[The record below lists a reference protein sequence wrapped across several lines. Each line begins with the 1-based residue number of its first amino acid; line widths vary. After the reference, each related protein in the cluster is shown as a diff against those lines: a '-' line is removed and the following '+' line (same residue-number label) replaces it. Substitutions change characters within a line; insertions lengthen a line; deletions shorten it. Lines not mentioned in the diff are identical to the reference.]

1 MDGTSG
7 RWAAAVP
14 PLDVKTRNRVSCNDL
29 GGIFVRIKV
38 TVIQK
43 GSCGNPDF
51 GCLISVAPALQ
62 QRTNP
67 RFGGCRMDKEG
78 GRVADSWTSKK
89 IYDPKSKSSRSHWR
103 PSGRPS
109 CEVCNSRNAR
119 CLSSTKACN
128 WHISRPSPRPK
139 IMPRGTWAG
148 LDSLVMVASTSMFH
162 FLIQILKLQ
171 RKAQVRAT
179 SIDFSNHA
187 RNEDLRRRLH
197 HSEKSRNTSLYPLR
211 THCC

>member
-1 MDGTSG
+1 M
-7 RWAAAVP
+7 
-14 PLDVKTRNRVSCNDL
+14 
-29 GGIFVRIKV
+29 
-38 TVIQK
+38 IQRRL
-43 GSCGNPDF
+43 CGNPDF

-89 IYDPKSKSSRSHWR
+89 YTTQRAKVHRVTGDRVVVR
-103 PSGRPS
+103 A
-109 CEVCNSRNAR
+109 AR
-119 CLSSTKACN
+119 YVILSVRELACN

-162 FLIQILKLQ
+162 FLIQFLKLQ
-171 RKAQVRAT
+171 RKTQVTST
-179 SIDFSNHA
+179 SIDLSNLA